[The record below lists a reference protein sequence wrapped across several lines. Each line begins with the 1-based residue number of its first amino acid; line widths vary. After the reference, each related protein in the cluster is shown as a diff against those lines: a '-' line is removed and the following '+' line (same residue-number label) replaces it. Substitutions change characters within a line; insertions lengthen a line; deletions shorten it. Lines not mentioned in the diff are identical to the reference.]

1 MWDMDYAEGDL
12 IRVTGIGKTQM
23 REIRRKLEEGAHWY
37 RKPSK
42 GPKNLWPVYWTRI
55 GVDNLCLIAGVDN
68 PELEQELAEVEPPKQ
83 VEGIVKAKFVNPR
96 IIACDIV
103 RDKGYERVNVLVRD
117 SKNFVIGM
125 VVPLRADGARWV
137 AAKHPRFG
145 GRW

>member
-1 MWDMDYAEGDL
+1 MDYSEGDL
-12 IRVTGIGKTQM
+12 IRVTGISKQQM
-23 REIRRKLEEGAHWY
+23 REIRKKLEEGAHWF

-42 GPKNLWPVYWTRI
+42 GPKTLWPVFWTRI

-68 PELEQELAEVEPPKQ
+68 PELEQELAAVEPPKQ
-83 VEGIVKAKFVNPR
+83 VEGIVKAKFANPR

-103 RDKGYERVNVLVRD
+103 RDKGYERVNVLVKD
-117 SKNFVIGM
+117 SRNFVLGM
-125 VVPLRADGARWV
+125 VVPLRSDGKMWI

>member
-1 MWDMDYAEGDL
+1 MDYSEGDL
-12 IRVTGIGKTQM
+12 IRVTGIMKQQM
-23 REIRRKLEEGAHWY
+23 RDIRKKLQEGAHWF

-42 GPKNLWPVYWTRI
+42 GPKNLWPVYWTQV

-68 PELEQELAEVEPPKQ
+68 PDLEKELAEVEPPKQ
-83 VEGIVKAKFVNPR
+83 VEGIVKAKFANPR

-103 RDKGYERVNVLVRD
+103 RDKGYERVNVLVKD
-117 SKNFVIGM
+117 SRNFVLGM
-125 VVPLRADGARWV
+125 VVPLRSDGKMWI

>member
-1 MWDMDYAEGDL
+1 MDYPEGDL
-12 IRVTGIGKTQM
+12 IRVTGIGKTEM
-23 REIRRKLEEGAHWY
+23 RLLRKKLEEGAHWY

-42 GPKNLWPVYWTRI
+42 GPKNLWPIYWTRV
-55 GVDNLCLIAGVDN
+55 GVDSLCLMAGVTN
-68 PELEQELAEVEPPKQ
+68 PDLESELAEVEPPKQ
-83 VEGIVKAKFVNPR
+83 TEGIVRGKFVNNR

-117 SKNFVIGM
+117 SRNFVVGM
-125 VVPLRADGARWV
+125 VVPLRSDGGRWI

>member
-1 MWDMDYAEGDL
+1 MDYSEGDL
-12 IRVTGIGKTQM
+12 IRVTGIMKQQM
-23 REIRRKLEEGAHWY
+23 RDIRKKLQEGAHWF

-42 GPKNLWPVYWTRI
+42 GPKNLWPVYWTQV

-68 PELEQELAEVEPPKQ
+68 PDLEKELAEVEPPKQ
-83 VEGIVKAKFVNPR
+83 VEGIVRAKFANPR

-103 RDKGYERVNVLVRD
+103 RDKGYERVNVLVKD
-117 SKNFVIGM
+117 SRNFVLGM
-125 VVPLRADGARWV
+125 VVPLRSDGKMWI

>member
-1 MWDMDYAEGDL
+1 MDYPEGDL
-12 IRVTGIGKTQM
+12 IRVTGIGKTEM
-23 REIRRKLEEGAHWY
+23 RLLRKKLEEGAHWY

-55 GVDNLCLIAGVDN
+55 GVDNLCLMAGVTN
-68 PELEQELAEVEPPKQ
+68 PDLESELAEVEPPKQ
-83 VEGIVKAKFVNPR
+83 TEGIVRGKFVNNR

-117 SKNFVIGM
+117 SRNFVIGM
-125 VVPLRADGARWV
+125 VVPLRSDGGRWI

>member
-1 MWDMDYAEGDL
+1 MDYSEGDL
-12 IRVTGIGKTQM
+12 IRVTGIMKQQM
-23 REIRRKLEEGAHWY
+23 RDIRKKLEEGAHWY

-42 GPKNLWPVYWTRI
+42 GPKNLWPVYWTQV

-68 PELEQELAEVEPPKQ
+68 PDLERELAEVEPPKQ
-83 VEGIVKAKFVNPR
+83 VEGVVKAKFANPR

-103 RDKGYERVNVLVRD
+103 RDKGYERVNVLVKD

-125 VVPLRADGARWV
+125 LIPLRSDGKMWI

>member
-1 MWDMDYAEGDL
+1 MEYSEGDL
-12 IRVTGIGKTQM
+12 IRVTGLNKAEM
-23 REIRRKLEEGAHWY
+23 RSWRKKMSEGAHWY

-42 GPKNLWPVYWTRI
+42 GPKNLWPIYWTKA
-55 GVDNLCLIAGVDN
+55 GADCLAREAGVVYE
-68 PELEQELAEVEPPKQ
+68 ELEKELAEVEPPRQ

-103 RDKGYERVNVLVRD
+103 RDKGYERVNVLVKD

-125 VVPLRADGARWV
+125 LVPLRADGKMWV

>member
-1 MWDMDYAEGDL
+1 MDYSEGDL
-12 IRVTGIGKTQM
+12 IRVTGINKQQM
-23 REIRRKLEEGAHWY
+23 REIRRKLSEGAHWY

-42 GPKNLWPVYWTRI
+42 GPNKLWPVYWTQV
-55 GVDNLCLIAGVDN
+55 GVDNLCLLAGVDN
-68 PELEQELAEVEPPKQ
+68 PELEKELEAVEPPKQ
-83 VEGIVKAKFVNPR
+83 VEGIVRGKFMNNR

-117 SKNFVIGM
+117 SKNFVLGM
-125 VVPLRADGARWV
+125 VVPLRSDGARWI

>member
-1 MWDMDYAEGDL
+1 MDYPEGDL
-12 IRVTGIGKTQM
+12 IRVTGIGKTEM
-23 REIRRKLEEGAHWY
+23 RLLRKKLEEGAHWY

-42 GPKNLWPVYWTRI
+42 GPKNLWPIYWTRI
-55 GVDNLCLIAGVDN
+55 GVDNLCLMAGVTN
-68 PELEQELAEVEPPKQ
+68 PDLESELAEVEPPKQ
-83 VEGIVKAKFVNPR
+83 TEGIVRGKFVNNR

-117 SKNFVIGM
+117 SRNFVIGM
-125 VVPLRADGARWV
+125 VVPLRSDGGRWI

>member
-1 MWDMDYAEGDL
+1 M
-12 IRVTGIGKTQM
+12 
-23 REIRRKLEEGAHWY
+23 
-37 RKPSK
+37 
-42 GPKNLWPVYWTRI
+42 
-55 GVDNLCLIAGVDN
+55 CLIAGVDN
-68 PELEQELAEVEPPKQ
+68 PELEKELAEVEPPKQ

-103 RDKGYERVNVLVRD
+103 RDKGYERVNVLVKD

-125 VVPLRADGARWV
+125 VVPLRSDGARWI